1 MVKLTLPS
9 PLLTLVPADERGHAC
24 GPRST
29 MLEARSWADAVA
41 EIRTRFPQLA
51 ARVLTESGSVIP
63 TFALV
68 VNDDIVPSG
77 SVPPDLSA
85 GDEIALIAIMA
96 GG

>member
-9 PLLTLVPADERGHAC
+9 PLLTLVPADERSQ
-24 GPRST
+24 RST
-29 MLEARSWADAVA
+29 MLEARSWADAIA

-51 ARVLTESGSVIP
+51 ARVLTESGGVIP

-68 VNDDIVPSG
+68 VNDDLVPSG
-77 SVPPDLSA
+77 SVPPELSA